1 MTAVRVAVV
10 MAVMMTLAAVG
21 ALAARPAPVPPGTA
35 PRYLLDD
42 MVPKSFGDWRLV
54 PEAGQVVN
62 PQTKELLDKL
72 YSQLL
77 SRTYVNSQGYRVM
90 LSLAYGD
97 QQRGELQA
105 HKPETC
111 YPAQG
116 FKLLSNVESTVKTP
130 FGDIA
135 ARRLNT
141 TLGPRHEPIT
151 YWFTVGDTRVKN
163 IVEQRIVEIKL
174 GLTGQIPD
182 GLLFR
187 VSSIDDTPPRAY
199 QVHDGFVRDLL
210 KTVSTVD
217 RKRLS
222 GLSAAADGV

>member
-1 MTAVRVAVV
+1 MTAVRVAMM
-10 MAVMMTLAAVG
+10 MAVLMTLAAVG
-21 ALAARPAPVPPGTA
+21 ALAARPAPPPPGTA
-35 PRYLLDD
+35 PRYLLED
-42 MVPKSFGDWRLV
+42 MVPKNFGDWHAV
-54 PEAGQVVN
+54 PEATQVVN

-77 SRTYVNSQGYRVM
+77 SRTYVNSKGYRVM

-130 FGDIA
+130 YGDIA

-141 TLGPRHEPIT
+141 VLGPRQEPIT

-163 IVEQRIVEIKL
+163 VVEQRIVEVKL

-187 VSSIDDTPPRAY
+187 VSSIDDKTARAY
-199 QVHDGFVRDLL
+199 PLHDAFVADLL
-210 KTVSTVD
+210 KAVSPID

-222 GLSAAADGV
+222 GLVAGSEGA